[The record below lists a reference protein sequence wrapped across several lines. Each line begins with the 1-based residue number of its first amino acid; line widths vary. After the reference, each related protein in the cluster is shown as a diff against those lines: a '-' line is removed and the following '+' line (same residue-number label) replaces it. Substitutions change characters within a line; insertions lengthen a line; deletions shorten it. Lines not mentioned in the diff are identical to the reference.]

1 MLLYGRLI
9 VQHLTQRIL
18 GEKTI
23 CELLD
28 IFTEP
33 LSIYLFIYATKCCL
47 SISILDRV
55 GSNSSDSGAIVLT
68 QLVST
73 CIVIHEHVISLY
85 SLTLQIKYQIIHRTY
100 KMCYSCLSFCETRQ
114 KKRLIGLNINLNILY
129 ATLCTTLSYKQYQIK
144 CSYSYHDFSHIT
156 QPHSI
161 DKIN

>member
-1 MLLYGRLI
+1 MRSPAAFTLSEERNVTSSHSCRLFHVTLRQI
-9 VQHLTQRIL
+9 NRPASDA
-18 GEKTI
+18 KN
-23 CELLD
+23 
-28 IFTEP
+28 
-33 LSIYLFIYATKCCL
+33 SIYLFIYATKCCL

-114 KKRLIGLNINLNILY
+114 KKTAHWTEHQLEHFI
-129 ATLCTTLSYKQYQIK
+129 CDFV
-144 CSYSYHDFSHIT
+144 YHAVI
-156 QPHSI
+156 
-161 DKIN
+161 